1 MARIPDKRVERA
13 KELYL
18 SGKKL
23 VEIAEI
29 LGVPE
34 GTVRS
39 WKNRYQWGSATLQK
53 DVRNVAKKRGG
64 QPNNKNAKGCG
75 GIGPPENKNA
85 EKHGFFTKYLPKETT
100 DIIQQMSTN
109 PLDLLWDQIQI
120 AYAAILRSQKIMY
133 VRNREDLTT
142 TQIQRK
148 EGDNIQ
154 EERWEVQQAWDK
166 QAVFLKAQARAQAEL
181 RALIKRYDE
190 MLHKNWELAAEE
202 QKTRIAL
209 LKNQMDSEKEIPI
222 QITFKKASEK
232 KEGELD
238 GS

>member
-1 MARIPDKRVERA
+1 
-13 KELYL
+13 
-18 SGKKL
+18 
-23 VEIAEI
+23 
-29 LGVPE
+29 
-34 GTVRS
+34 
-39 WKNRYQWGSATLQK
+39 
-53 DVRNVAKKRGG
+53 
-64 QPNNKNAKGCG
+64 
-75 GIGPPENKNA
+75 
-85 EKHGFFTKYLPKETT
+85 
-100 DIIQQMSTN
+100 MSTN

-133 VRNREDLTT
+133 VCNREDLTT

-209 LKNQMDSEKEIPI
+209 LKNQMDSEREIPI
-222 QITFKKASEK
+222 QITLKKASEK
-232 KEGELD
+232 EEGELD